1 MFFIARVV
9 VVVQYFYWQYYKT
22 IKVHAFAPAS
32 FDNMEVTVGNR
43 RSRDSFA
50 MRTALALALPSVFL
64 MSRWIEAGLRDKKS
78 NNVFE
83 KGSHIVEDCEG

>member
-1 MFFIARVV
+1 
-9 VVVQYFYWQYYKT
+9 
-22 IKVHAFAPAS
+22 
-32 FDNMEVTVGNR
+32 MEVTVGNR

-50 MRTALALALPSVFL
+50 MRTALALPSVFL